1 MMARAKRIYILMI
14 KVEQVDFLFCNAV
27 FSKRNRKHV
36 LGLSNYRNTRE
47 SLGELKKDVET
58 LACGSCSHSISPF
71 PKLSLKI
78 VENTVPV
85 FYFLTAICTYLVIT
99 LPFCL
104 HTSNFHHDV
113 VRIIT
118 KAQSLYCYH
127 GSTLETTTG
136 RRYVMNL

>member
-47 SLGELKKDVET
+47 SLGELKKDV
-58 LACGSCSHSISPF
+58 CSHSISPF

-85 FYFLTAICTYLVIT
+85 FYFLTEVCTYLVIT